1 MLKNIWFLDL
11 HQEFGTK
18 LWPKRLKKAALV
30 GKKEMQKVNKVKDV
44 KYYTIDYKDSDA
56 TGSCNNGGLPLPLF
70 R

>member
-1 MLKNIWFLDL
+1 MLKKIWFLDL
-11 HQEFGTK
+11 YQEFGAK

-30 GKKEMQKVNKVKDV
+30 TKKEMQKVNKVKDV
-44 KYYTIDYKDSDA
+44 KYYAIDYKDSGA